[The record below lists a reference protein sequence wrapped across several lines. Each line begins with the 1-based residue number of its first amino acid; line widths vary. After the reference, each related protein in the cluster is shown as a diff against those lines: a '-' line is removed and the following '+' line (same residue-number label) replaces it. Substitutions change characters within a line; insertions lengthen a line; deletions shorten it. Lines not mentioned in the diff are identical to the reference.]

1 MSMSSIEDIINR
13 LERNRE
19 MPETSPS
26 EFNET
31 PTDAIVDT
39 LTRSDKRSN
48 RMILIGAPDWVRGVI
63 HRLHG
68 AGITEVKDWT
78 RLTPTRNPDEVM
90 SLMQRPRVQE

>member
-1 MSMSSIEDIINR
+1 MSRISYIASGLKRERQISED
-13 LERNRE
+13 L
-19 MPETSPS
+19 PS
-26 EFNET
+26 EPNEI
-31 PTDAIVDT
+31 PTDDIVDT
-39 LTRSDKRSN
+39 LTRAGKRSN

-78 RLTPTRNPDEVM
+78 RLTPTRDPDEVI